1 MLWSTPRQ
9 RTEPRFKEEAMT
21 IGALQGMRVAILA
34 TDGFEQAELL
44 EPRMALHHAG
54 AATFVIS
61 PSEDK
66 IKGWNDK
73 EWGVELPVDI
83 PLKSAKAEDF
93 HALLLPG
100 GVINPDRL
108 RMNPNAVQFVKDFME
123 AGKPVAAICH
133 GPWTILEAGAVRGRT
148 MTSWPSLKTDLR
160 NAGANWVDQDVVCD
174 GKLVTSRK
182 PDDIPAFD
190 REMIRVFAEE
200 REHATNM
207 RRFY

>member
-1 MLWSTPRQ
+1 MATGL
-9 RTEPRFKEEAMT
+9 
-21 IGALQGMRVAILA
+21 LQGMRVAILA

-44 EPRMALHHAG
+44 EPKRALEDAG
-54 AATFVIS
+54 AATFVVA

-66 IKGWNDK
+66 IKGWNK
-73 EWGVELPVDI
+73 QQWGAELPVDI

-100 GVINPDRL
+100 GVMNPDQL
-108 RMNPNAVQFVKDFME
+108 RMNEKAVRFVKTFVDL
-123 AGKPVAAICH
+123 GKPVAAICH
-133 GPWTILEAGAVRGRT
+133 GPWTMLEAGGVRGRT
-148 MTSWPSLKTDLR
+148 VTSWPSLKTDLQ
-160 NAGANWVDQDVVCD
+160 NAGAKWVDQEVVSD

-200 REHATNM
+200 REHSADM
-207 RRFY
+207 RKFY